1 MQNNLKRNNNYFWGV
16 CGEQNNFTE
25 IVLFFLKGAS
35 KWFTAQ
41 EATSVFYFCTLI
53 ETAP

>member
-1 MQNNLKRNNNYFWGV
+1 MQNNLKRNNPNGGV
-16 CGEQNNFTE
+16 GGGQNNFTE
-25 IVLFFLKGAS
+25 IVLFFLKGAF

-41 EATSVFYFCTLI
+41 ETTSVFYFCTLI